1 MPGLQRV
8 LNMPGDA
15 RIIPELAYL
24 CLNISEYARICVIM
38 PKSASMAFVL
48 HFSIEILCLKEP

>member
-1 MPGLQRV
+1 
-8 LNMPGDA
+8 MPGDA
-15 RIIPELAYL
+15 RIIPELAYF

-48 HFSIEILCLKEP
+48 HFSIVVLCLKEP